1 MIFSNQDYIQYRMA
15 RANES
20 FAEAELL
27 AKSNHWNTVANRL
40 YYSCFYAVIAL
51 LLKNEINAKTHSGVR
66 NKFHEFIFNSKTIDS
81 TFGKLYSILFD
92 LRQSGDYED
101 MVILD
106 KETVEPLIFKTKS
119 FIGVVNK
126 LIESNET

>member
-1 MIFSNQDYIQYRMA
+1 MIFSNQDYIQYRME

-20 FAEAELL
+20 FAEAKLL
-27 AKSNHWNTVANRL
+27 AESNHWNTVANRL

-66 NKFHEFIFNSKTIDS
+66 NKFHEFIFIYKTIDLS
-81 TFGKLYSILFD
+81 CGRLYSKLFD

-106 KETVEPLIFKTKS
+106 KETVEPLISMTQS
-119 FIGVVNK
+119 FLEEVHK
-126 LIESNET
+126 LIVSDET